1 MKIKNILIILILLC
15 ITFAYSFAQIGTG
28 TSVSGMSGFINN
40 LDQSARKRATAG
52 EFSTDSDKL
61 KAKNIFDLDRTI
73 FSAGYVPGLNSS
85 GSQAVQAFFGVPI
98 LNNAMYFGF
107 AGVYEM
113 TESRVDYAN
122 GTATR
127 PNWTGTTTTTSL
139 YLGKN
144 TITGSTFALRPVFKI
159 NDMISLHYLIAR
171 GNAKTNTQGYTSL
184 DLVNNDNYSA
194 ITNVGGTS
202 QWVHEV
208 AVGVVLG
215 EMKLTIPVRLTVNE
229 ANQNYYKRYSITK
242 TVDADGSSYEAVAA
256 ATNTG
261 NKPINLSFMP
271 EFYMPLVSGPMTGI
285 TVGLTLG
292 FDIYGMGQKTN
303 YSSSSKGVTVAEDG
317 SSTETSTKN
326 TITYKQEK
334 MFNMNMDV
342 NFYPTLRWSLAG
354 DRVQLVMEPKVGL
367 KINVTNAGNITRNY
381 EYETTTT
388 DATNPN
394 GSYSTDSTTKS
405 GDKTSI
411 VETTPYVSFPLGT
424 VFKPVDWFE
433 FRAGIKYT
441 LGFNMYSG
449 STTTLTELKFKSF
462 NYKLTSTM
470 DLFTGMGFII
480 GEDFFIDLFL
490 VAGTKFQGA
499 STGKSI
505 FDIDAWGAQLSYR
518 L

>member
-1 MKIKNILIILILLC
+1 MKIKNVLIILSLLC
-15 ITFAYSFAQIGTG
+15 ITFAYSFAQIVTG
-28 TSVSGMSGFINN
+28 SRTSVSGMSGFINN

-52 EFSTDSDKL
+52 EFSSDSDKL
-61 KAKNIFDLDRTI
+61 KAKSVFDLDRTI

-113 TESRVDYAN
+113 TETRVDYNN

-127 PNWTGTTTTTSL
+127 PNWTGATTTTSL
-139 YLGKN
+139 YLGKH
-144 TITGSTFALRPVFKI
+144 TRTGSTFALRPVFKI

-171 GNAKTNTQGYTSL
+171 GNIKTNTKGYTSL
-184 DLVNNDNYSA
+184 DLVNNGNYSA
-194 ITNVGGTS
+194 ITNTSGTS
-202 QWVHEV
+202 QWVHEI

-229 ANQNYYKRYSITK
+229 AGQNYSKNYSITK
-242 TVDADGSSYEAVAA
+242 SVEDNGSSAETNIGS
-256 ATNTG
+256 TNTG
-261 NKPINLSFMP
+261 NKPINLAFMP

-292 FDIYGMGQKTN
+292 FDVYGMGQKE
-303 YSSSSKGVTVAEDG
+303 SSLNSTKNVTVAADG
-317 SSTETSTKN
+317 SSTNEVSSKTA
-326 TITYKQEK
+326 ITYKQEK

-342 NFYPTLRWSLAG
+342 NFYPTLSWSLAN

-367 KINVTNAGNITRNY
+367 KINVTNAGNVTRNY

-388 DATNPN
+388 DAANPN
-394 GSYSTDSTTKS
+394 GSYSLDSTTKS

-449 STTTLTELKFKSF
+449 STTTLNELKFKSF
-462 NYKLTSTM
+462 NYRFTSAM

-490 VAGTKFQGA
+490 AAQANTA
-499 STGKSI
+499 NKSI
-505 FDIDAWGAQLSYR
+505 FAIDSWGAQLSYR